1 MKFRVIP
8 SLLTDQQTV
17 VKGEKFNNWRTVG
30 MAQAVATLFAK
41 RNVDELLF
49 LDVNASVHQTIIPE
63 SLVSSFSELLDIP
76 FAIGGGIDSVEKANH
91 YLRSGAEKIVIGTA
105 AIENPGLISKLAK
118 IFGSQAVVVTLDI
131 VDFNANIVAS
141 HSGKSLHTQNIPDL
155 AKQVQELGAG
165 ELVIQSIPHDGMLK
179 GMNWLAIEQIA
190 KKVQIPVIASS
201 GASSPQDFLRAFELG
216 ASGVAA
222 GAIFQFTQNTPQSIG
237 EFLRESGVPTR
248 TV

>member
-1 MKFRVIP
+1 
-8 SLLTDQQTV
+8 
-17 VKGEKFNNWRTVG
+17 
-30 MAQAVATLFAK
+30 
-41 RNVDELLF
+41 
-49 LDVNASVHQTIIPE
+49 
-63 SLVSSFSELLDIP
+63 
-76 FAIGGGIDSVEKANH
+76 
-91 YLRSGAEKIVIGTA
+91 
-105 AIENPGLISKLAK
+105 
-118 IFGSQAVVVTLDI
+118 
-131 VDFNANIVAS
+131 
-141 HSGKSLHTQNIPDL
+141 LHTQNIPDL
-155 AKQVQELGAG
+155 AKQVQDLGAG